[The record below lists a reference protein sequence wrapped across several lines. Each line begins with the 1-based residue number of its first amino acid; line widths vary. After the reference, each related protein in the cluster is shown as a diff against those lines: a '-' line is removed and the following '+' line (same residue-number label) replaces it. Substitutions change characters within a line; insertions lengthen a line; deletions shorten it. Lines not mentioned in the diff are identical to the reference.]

1 MSRNQTASSASSLY
15 GLVLVVSVVAILYF
29 AKEVL
34 IPFTLAIMLSFVLTP
49 LVDRLEHWRLGR
61 IPSVSIAVAL
71 LCIAVIGTGW
81 IVADQ
86 MVDVANNLP
95 AYKSNILTKMQTFTR
110 QEDGALTRAKQAFDE
125 LSQEL
130 TDPKGVRPKAQ
141 DKPEDAEERP
151 TQREPVPVAIVA
163 DRTSPLAWVQ
173 GLMPPMFNALGTAG
187 AVLLF
192 VFFMLLER
200 EDLRNRVI
208 RLIGT
213 GKISSTT
220 QALDDAAHRVSRYL
234 AMQLVVNATY
244 GFVAA
249 VGLYLIGIP
258 NALLWGLLAGVL
270 RYIPY
275 IGPWIAASVPILLA
289 LAVFDSWAQPI
300 YALSFFVVLE
310 LLSNNVMEPI
320 LYRSSTGVSTIGL
333 LVAAVFWTWL
343 WGAIGLVLA
352 TPLTV
357 CLTVLGRHVPR
368 LEFLHILLT
377 DEPAL
382 SPAASYYQR
391 LLAEDQEEATE
402 LVEKKLAESTL
413 LEVFDTVLLPALTL
427 AEQDG
432 HRGKIEEDQRAFV
445 CDSIQEAVEDIG
457 DGPEKVATDGAV
469 NATVTPFARTIMCLP
484 ARDSAD
490 EIASEMLAPLLES
503 RGHKVLRASVR
514 SLAGE
519 MLDRVQEENVELVYI
534 SAVPPFAMTHAK
546 YLSKRLRARFPKLKI
561 IVGLWHSRT
570 GGRKASDHARAAS
583 ADKVVITL
591 SEAIDYAELTVAS
604 GPAAA
609 VPPLVQTT
617 GR

>member
-1 MSRNQTASSASSLY
+1 MSRNQTASSASSLF
-15 GLVLVVSVVAILYF
+15 GLALIISVVAILYF

-34 IPFTLAIMLSFVLTP
+34 IPFALAIMLSFVLTP

-61 IPSVSIAVAL
+61 IPSVGIAVGL
-71 LCIAVIGTGW
+71 LCLAVVGTGW

-95 AYKSNILTKMQTFTR
+95 AYKSNILSKVKTFTS
-110 QEDGALTRAKQAFDE
+110 QQDGALSRARQAYDE
-125 LSQEL
+125 LTQEL
-130 TDPKGVRPKAQ
+130 TDPKRVRPSTHSTSGDA
-141 DKPEDAEERP
+141 DKPSP
-151 TQREPVPVAIVA
+151 REPVPVAVVA
-163 DRTSPLAWVQ
+163 NRTSPLAWLQ

-213 GKISSTT
+213 GKISTT
-220 QALDDAAHRVSRYL
+220 TLALDDAAHRVSRYL

-244 GFVAA
+244 GLAA
-249 VGLYLIGIP
+249 AIGLYFIGIP

-275 IGPWIAASVPILLA
+275 VGPWIAATVPILLA
-289 LAVFDSWAQPI
+289 LAVFDSWAPPI
-300 YALSFFVVLE
+300 YALSLFIVLE
-310 LLSNNVMEPI
+310 LLSNNVMEPV
-320 LYRSSTGVSTIGL
+320 LYRSSTGVSTIGI
-333 LVAAVFWTWL
+333 LVAAIFWTWL
-343 WGAIGLVLA
+343 WGAIGLVLS

-368 LEFLHILLT
+368 LEFLNILLT

-382 SPAASYYQR
+382 EPGARYYQR
-391 LLAEDQEEATE
+391 LLAEDQEEAAE
-402 LVEKKLAESTL
+402 LIDKQLAESSL
-413 LEVFDTVLLPALTL
+413 LDVFDTVLLPALTL

-432 HRGKIEEDQRAFV
+432 HRGRIDEDQRAFV
-445 CDSIQEAVEDIG
+445 RDSIQEFVEDHE
-457 DGPEKVATDGAV
+457 DESPAPPDELSLDQQDTSAT
-469 NATVTPFARTIMCLP
+469 RTIMCLP
-484 ARDSAD
+484 ARDPAD
-490 EIASEMLAPLLES
+490 EIAAEMLASLLES

-519 MLDRVQEENVELVYI
+519 MLDRVADENVDLVYV
-534 SAVPPFAMTHAK
+534 SAVPPFAMTHAR

-561 IVGLWHSRT
+561 IIGLWHTRSN
-570 GGRKASDHARAAS
+570 GRKVMDQAQSARA
-583 ADKVVITL
+583 DKLVTTL
-591 SEAIDYAELTVAS
+591 TEAVDLAKQLGPS
-604 GPAAA
+604 SPAAA
-609 VPPLVQTT
+609 APPLVQTP